1 VPKTIPNEIILCS
14 GNKGKIREF
23 NKAAEELELKF
34 KAISEELNADFD
46 PEETED
52 SFHGNALL
60 KARAGAKLTKKFCL
74 ADDSGIEIDAFNKRP
89 GIYSGRFLKKPSR
102 EFLLEGNLSEEKL
115 PNEYPQDHSEALKI
129 VIKELEDKETRTCR
143 FVCCLVL
150 VDENGEEVFST
161 IQTWEGEISKE
172 IRGVNG
178 FGYDPIVIPNEDT
191 SKTVAEA
198 GSEIKAQLSHRAK
211 AIKELIRHC
220 ERSVAI

>member
-23 NKAAEELELKF
+23 NKAAEALELKF
-34 KAISEELNADFD
+34 KAVSEELDEDFD

-60 KARAGAKLTKKFCL
+60 KARAGAKLTKRFCL
-74 ADDSGIEIDAFNKRP
+74 ADDSGIEIDAFDKRP

-102 EFLLEGNLSEEKL
+102 EFLLEGKLIEEKL
-115 PNEYPQDHSEALKI
+115 PSEYPKDHSQALET
-129 VIKELEDKETRTCR
+129 VLKELEGKEPRTCR
-143 FVCCLVL
+143 FVCCLAL

-161 IQTWEGEISKE
+161 LQTWEGEISKE
-172 IRGVNG
+172 IKGING

-191 SKTVAEA
+191 SKTVSEA
-198 GSEIKAQLSHRAK
+198 GSEIKARLSHRAK
-211 AIKELIRHC
+211 AIKELVKFL
-220 ERSVAI
+220 SGSL